1 MNSFCLSRISKDLKE
16 ISKSPL
22 EGIGIVSLEND
33 PMKYI
38 VNMKIMSGIFE
49 GYCIQLLL
57 TFPDNYPIQP
67 PRILIYPGQCLDN
80 TYHHHIFDSDLTDEQ
95 GRHFNKFCFDLLE
108 NDFLPTS
115 SIAHTGW
122 NPSYTIST
130 LLLQVQTFL
139 INPDFPNGYIP
150 EKEKID
156 ILMKSMDTYEKS
168 FTLKND
174 KNENI
179 KRVHTWKNPYPEM
192 YFKNS
197 LNKINNNTIENK
209 QDDKINSFN
218 KIKENLTCFISRL
231 NYIDNRNIILG
242 YPIQKLRNGA
252 LLPIPEVLSYESFIE
267 QSSKKNNSY
276 NNGFYGFN
284 YLYFNLL
291 DDEFFLNPTL
301 ISGPTFFPNRTLMI
315 QRTLNTFLFNENNDS
330 NYYHYNSGNSYKSA
344 NNELYDSWLPIYI
357 NDENF
362 EKNETT
368 ILNYFS
374 ILKFG
379 NSGEK
384 KFDFHPKYIFEIM
397 INILS
402 EMIKKIIDKNFS
414 TPLLT
419 SFFQYCL
426 MFKKLEKKYNDTF
439 KEYKK
444 FYLEYSINELK
455 KTKIQR
461 GCFDLKKNLLGLLIL
476 FLFSDEKLNDDMKKK
491 IKNYILQYKTS
502 IISYIFKTK
511 IIDNIFNIGSLIKD
525 LKKFNLLDG
534 IFSAVY
540 SELKGYSTETILYF
554 NFLKEEIIQKMEK
567 NFIDF
572 YNSLYT
578 GLKEKINKII
588 FNKIN
593 ILDYF
598 NMSYLIDSNTLN
610 KSYEIISVFHLLR
623 EKLISEDFLK
633 NLENNFG
640 IYLESNNFVEEL
652 KNKIYS
658 NTLKKSNILEIYDL
672 FSIKELNILDSLYRK
687 KFEGNNNNGF
697 SRINSYY
704 YCFKRYLFHDIPLF
718 NKEIDNLIRKEKFKY
733 NMKHIKKEMK
743 VCNKEKVQKDKIFI
757 KNSYDKT
764 YNKRLNK
771 YINKNNIN
779 RLLLFKRH
787 HY

>member
-1 MNSFCLSRISKDLKE
+1 MNSFCLSRIIKDLKE
-16 ISKSPL
+16 IAKSPL
-22 EGIGIVSLEND
+22 EGIGIVSLDND
-33 PMKYI
+33 PKKYI

-276 NNGFYGFN
+276 YNGFYGFN
-284 YLYFNLL
+284 NLYFNLL
-291 DDEFFLNPTL
+291 NEDFFLIPTL
-301 ISGPTFFPNRTLMI
+301 ISGPTFFPNRTFRI
-315 QRTLNTFLFNENNDS
+315 QRALNTFLFNENNDS
-330 NYYHYNSGNSYKSA
+330 NYYDYNSGNSYKSA

-362 EKNETT
+362 EKNKTT

-476 FLFSDEKLNDDMKKK
+476 FLFSNEKLNDDMKKK

-525 LKKFNLLDG
+525 LKKFNLFDE
-534 IFSAVY
+534 IYSAVY
-540 SELKGYSTETILYF
+540 SELKGYSTETILY
-554 NFLKEEIIQKMEK
+554 L
-567 NFIDF
+567 
-572 YNSLYT
+572 
-578 GLKEKINKII
+578 I
-588 FNKIN
+588 F
-593 ILDYF
+593 
-598 NMSYLIDSNTLN
+598 
-610 KSYEIISVFHLLR
+610 
-623 EKLISEDFLK
+623 
-633 NLENNFG
+633 
-640 IYLESNNFVEEL
+640 
-652 KNKIYS
+652 
-658 NTLKKSNILEIYDL
+658 
-672 FSIKELNILDSLYRK
+672 
-687 KFEGNNNNGF
+687 
-697 SRINSYY
+697 
-704 YCFKRYLFHDIPLF
+704 
-718 NKEIDNLIRKEKFKY
+718 
-733 NMKHIKKEMK
+733 
-743 VCNKEKVQKDKIFI
+743 
-757 KNSYDKT
+757 
-764 YNKRLNK
+764 
-771 YINKNNIN
+771 
-779 RLLLFKRH
+779 
-787 HY
+787 